1 MFQGHQLIKLIN
13 DNWVLDFTDY
23 IGYNVK
29 TDAEGNIRSYKE
41 AFQAEIIENDIIFE
55 KKCRVPLKVLREA
68 ANQIREYHRD
78 MVEDN
83 E

>member
-29 TDAEGNIRSYKE
+29 TDAEGNIKSYKE

-55 KKCRVPLKVLREA
+55 KKGVKK
-68 ANQIREYHRD
+68 
-78 MVEDN
+78 
-83 E
+83 